1 MVEILILHVL
11 SHSHTKFDQNQARNA
26 RVVALRHFF
35 CQFTSIYANLR
46 LFFFK
51 TISIGFDS
59 YSTSPK
65 PLIN

>member
-1 MVEILILHVL
+1 MVETLILHVL

-26 RVVALRHFF
+26 RVVALRHFLL
-35 CQFTSIYANLR
+35 SIYAS
-46 LFFFK
+46 FFFK